1 MASQF
6 WLAAYIIQLFDYHF
20 SLVYFRG
27 LKYNLANQI
36 LQNVQQNDNDRIY
49 FTMYSILRHLLDRR
63 SRLWKGVYKIH
74 NSKAL
79 ETWL

>member
-6 WLAAYIIQLFDYHF
+6 WLAAYIGQLFDYHF

-27 LKYNLANQI
+27 LTYNLANQI

-49 FTMYSILRHLLDRR
+49 FNVSLYHVFDITSLARQEVKTLR
-63 SRLWKGVYKIH
+63 KC
-74 NSKAL
+74 
-79 ETWL
+79 